1 MGITDTLKGYYNTN
15 LTEKI
20 KSSVSEAKKIPLGL
34 DENITRMK
42 KTIDEY
48 SRKDINL
55 SFIDRFTRKIY
66 ANPTSLAKLE
76 FIQYIIFVILIYY
89 YNPLNIATNYPAYT
103 KLLVLIVAF
112 AYVILFMFIKM
123 RIDDGNDVDLI
134 APTESNVILQIISI
148 VVFFILFMLVIKGFI
163 WLLINTSLINIF
175 RHMTGIFIALGILGI
190 VYLVLKKTIN
200 KARNA
205 RGRKFTTLVLKIV
218 MYLPCLFVDIV
229 EYIKYELNLAAKPV
243 WILLGI
249 EAGLIALYYV
259 VPYLFDKIMSAN
271 GTKLLN
277 QPINLNKE
285 LTLKNY
291 MNVDNQKLSDVNKL
305 YTSFDQ
311 SYSDDVN
318 SQAQSYID
326 LSNNN
331 IKNHNYSDPNMP
343 KNQYLAWIYKKFKNT
358 GWLKIDLMKHPQYTD
373 TNEQRFRYAYA
384 LSGWFYINPQPPNT
398 RSSYNKYTN
407 ILKYGNKVRIEY
419 NGKLE
424 SLRVMGDVASSS
436 VSDSSG
442 NSTSD
447 NSGNAYNEKNESIEI
462 YETKNVL
469 YQKWNNI
476 VINYADGFM
485 DVFLNGD
492 LVGSISGVAPYMTF
506 DNIIAGEDNGILGGI
521 CNVSYYDKTLSKS
534 NINLTYKSLSGKKNP
549 YIWSIK
555 DEFSVNVT
563 STGTNKDFLNKVKN
577 MVGIGS

>member
-1 MGITDTLKGYYNTN
+1 MDTPDKVRAYYNTH
-15 LTEKI
+15 LTPTNFAK
-20 KSSVSEAKKIPLGL
+20 KFKNSVEEFKKIPLGL
-34 DENITRMK
+34 DENVTRMK

-55 SFIDRFTRKIY
+55 SFIDRFTRIIY
-66 ANPTSLAKLE
+66 ANPIHLAKLE
-76 FIQYIIFVILIYY
+76 FIQYIIFVALIYF

-123 RIDDGNDVDLI
+123 KMEDKDDVDLI

-148 VVFFILFMLVIKGFI
+148 VVFFILFMLVIKGVV
-163 WLLINTSLINIF
+163 WLLINTSLLNAV
-175 RHMTGIFIALGILGI
+175 RHMLGIIIALGVLGI

-200 KARNA
+200 KAKNA
-205 RGRKFTTLVLKIV
+205 PGRKFTTLLLKIV
-218 MYLPCLFVDIV
+218 MYLPCLLVDIV
-229 EYIKYELNLAAKPV
+229 EYVKYELNLTTKPV

-249 EAGLIALYYV
+249 EAGLIGLYYV
-259 VPYLFDKIMSAN
+259 VPFLFDKIMSAN

-285 LTLKNY
+285 ITLKNY
-291 MNVDNQKLSDVNKL
+291 INVDNQKLSEANKL
-305 YTSFDQ
+305 YTNFDQ
-311 SYSDDVN
+311 SYSDEVN
-318 SQAQSYID
+318 AQVQLNID

-331 IKNHNYSDPNMP
+331 IKEHDYTDPNMP
-343 KNQYLAWIYKKFKNT
+343 KNQYLAWIYKKFKNVS
-358 GWLKIDLMKHPQYTD
+358 WLRIDVMKHPQ
-373 TNEQRFRYAYA
+373 YAYA
-384 LSGWFYINPQPPNT
+384 LSGWFFINPQPPNT

-419 NGKLE
+419 NGQLE
-424 SLRVMGDVASSS
+424 SLRVMGDVASSGT
-436 VSDSSG
+436 SDSSG
-442 NSTSD
+442 NRTND
-447 NSGNAYNEKNESIEI
+447 NSDTTYEKKNESVEI
-462 YETKNVL
+462 YETKNIL
-469 YQKWNNI
+469 YQTWNNI

-492 LVGSISGVAPYMTF
+492 LVGSLSGVAPYMTF

-521 CNVSYYDKTLSKS
+521 CNVAYYDKQLSKS

-555 DEFSVNVT
+555 DEFGINVK
-563 STGTNKDFLNKVKN
+563 STGINKQFLSEMKN

>member
-112 AYVILFMFIKM
+112 AYVMLFMFIKM
-123 RIDDGNDVDLI
+123 RVDDGNDVDLI

-229 EYIKYELNLAAKPV
+229 EYIKYELHLTTKPV

-291 MNVDNQKLSDVNKL
+291 INVDTQKLSEVNKL

-447 NSGNAYNEKNESIEI
+447 NSGNAYDEKNDSIEI
-462 YETKNVL
+462 YKTKNVL

-485 DVFLNGD
+485 DVFLNGE

>member
-112 AYVILFMFIKM
+112 AYVMLFMFIKM
-123 RIDDGNDVDLI
+123 RVDDGNDVDLI

-229 EYIKYELNLAAKPV
+229 EYIKYELNLTTKPV

-291 MNVDNQKLSDVNKL
+291 INVDTQKLSEVNKL

-447 NSGNAYNEKNESIEI
+447 NSGNAYDEKNDSIEI
-462 YETKNVL
+462 YKTKNVL

-485 DVFLNGD
+485 DVFLNGE